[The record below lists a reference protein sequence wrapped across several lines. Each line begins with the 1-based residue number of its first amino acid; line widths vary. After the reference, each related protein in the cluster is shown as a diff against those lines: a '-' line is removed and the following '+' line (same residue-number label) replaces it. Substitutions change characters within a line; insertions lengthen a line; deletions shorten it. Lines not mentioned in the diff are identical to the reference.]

1 MGSADPISIS
11 TDQVAAFVELA
22 RRGSLREAARELHI
36 TEQGLRN
43 RLISLED
50 RLGVELYRKRRG
62 RRQATP
68 LTNAGQRLLPLGRAF
83 LSGAADMFDL
93 FAASTNTTQS
103 IRVLASQYL
112 IHYLLIDAVKRLHAV
127 EPDLQIRLSAR
138 TETDIADV
146 LRTDAEVCVGLAAPY
161 EPSPELDRALARL
174 PGRKLVYTN
183 GSLGHATR
191 VLERL
196 GVGHHFEAVHDI
208 VAAEYRPKHDAAA
221 HAHFVARH
229 GVEPRA
235 AAMFDDIPANLRPAA
250 DLGMT
255 TIWVRHDRVDGA
267 PDTAHVDHVTDDL
280 IACLEDW
287 PVAE

>member
-1 MGSADPISIS
+1 MGEYI
-11 TDQVAAFVELA
+11 
-22 RRGSLREAARELHI
+22 LRTLGIEFQAARILQKRYYSDHGTTLNGLMLHHGI
-36 TEQGLRN
+36 EPASYLDYVHDID
-43 RLISLED
+43 L
-50 RLGVELYRKRRG
+50 
-62 RRQATP
+62 TP
-68 LTNAGQRLLPLGRAF
+68 
-83 LSGAADMFDL
+83 
-93 FAASTNTTQS
+93 
-103 IRVLASQYL
+103 V
-112 IHYLLIDAVKRLHAV
+112 
-127 EPDLQIRLSAR
+127 
-138 TETDIADV
+138 
-146 LRTDAEVCVGLAAPY
+146 

-196 GVGHHFEAVHDI
+196 GMGHHFEAVHDI